1 MKSAAAYEIKYF
13 LKGQQMRIGV
23 VISIILGLLVISVL
37 GLILGI
43 IKKNKKL
50 IVLSIIFMGIILT
63 YAMLLYFAVGSF
75 SSGPQIPR

>member
-1 MKSAAAYEIKYF
+1 MSIW
-13 LKGQQMRIGV
+13 V
-23 VISIILGLLVISVL
+23 VISVVLGLLAISAV

-50 IVLSIIFMGIILT
+50 TVLTSIFIGAILI
-63 YAMLLYFAVGSF
+63 YSILLYFAIRSF

>member
-1 MKSAAAYEIKYF
+1 MSIW
-13 LKGQQMRIGV
+13 V
-23 VISIILGLLVISVL
+23 VISVILGLLAISAI

-50 IVLSIIFMGIILT
+50 TVLSSIFIGAILI
-63 YAMLLYFAVGSF
+63 YSILLYFAIMSF